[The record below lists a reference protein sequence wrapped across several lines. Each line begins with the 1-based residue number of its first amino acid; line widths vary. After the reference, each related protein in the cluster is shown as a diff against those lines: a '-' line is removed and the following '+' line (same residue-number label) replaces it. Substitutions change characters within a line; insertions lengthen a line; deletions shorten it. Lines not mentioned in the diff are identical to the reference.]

1 VIRAWLLALLVSTLV
16 ACSELPQTVAF
27 DGPLVISDAGL
38 PDAAFATDADLGD
51 LGADADAAVP
61 GAFDWRDGIMYFVL
75 LDRFFDGDSALNAP
89 VSGAEKPADFQGG
102 DLAGLLVKLKSGYFT
117 SLGVNVLWLSSPAV
131 APSTKHLGQDGHYH
145 TGYHGYWPAE
155 LDKVEPQLGTM
166 VLLQQVV
173 AEAHKQKI
181 RVVLDYV
188 MNHVH
193 SSSSTYSANKSWF
206 WPLDLGGGK
215 QCICGKGCSWSPPEG
230 LRCWFDPFLPTF
242 DFTQAAARKFSVDNA
257 LWWIKQAGV
266 DGFRLD
272 AVKHIEAD
280 WLTDL
285 RKGVDAQAK
294 PGERFYLV
302 GETFDGS
309 KDLLK
314 QYIDPK
320 TKLDGQFDFPLR
332 AMLVKVLLMRQGSFT
347 DLETFLNANA
357 GYYGPGA
364 VMGTFLGNHDLPRAI
379 HLAEDTPQFSE
390 WNTGKSRA
398 WSNTPSLPTGDKP
411 FERLALGFTALLT
424 LPGLPLIY
432 YGDEIGMPGGGD
444 PDNRRLMTWSGT
456 TAAQDK
462 LRAHVTKLTAIRA
475 QHPALRRGVRK
486 QLWIS
491 ADVYAYQMSSAT
503 GTIVVV
509 LNRSDSEKTISLSAA
524 SATSYKDLLS
534 GATFSAAS
542 VKVPARTS
550 LVLGDGA
557 K

>member
-1 VIRAWLLALLVSTLV
+1 VIRAYLTALLVFASA
-16 ACSELPQTVAF
+16 ACSELPEAVTF
-27 DGPLVISDAGL
+27 DGLLASNDAGL
-38 PDAAFATDADLGD
+38 SDAAWPTDADLGSVAD
-51 LGADADAAVP
+51 ADADAAVP

-75 LDRFFDGDSALNAP
+75 LDRFSDGDSSLNAP
-89 VSGAEKPADFQGG
+89 VTGAEKPADFQGG
-102 DLAGLLVKLKSGYFT
+102 DLAGLLSKLKAGYF
-117 SLGVNVLWLSSPAV
+117 SGLGINVIWLSSPAG
-131 APSTKHLGQDGHYH
+131 APATKHLGQDGHYH

-155 LDKVEPQLGTM
+155 LDKVEPQLGDMT
-166 VLLQQVV
+166 LLQQVV

-193 SSSSTYSANKSWF
+193 STSSTYSANKSWF

-257 LWWIKQAGV
+257 LWWVKQAGV

-272 AVKHIEAD
+272 AVKHIEGD

-285 RKGVDAQAK
+285 RQGVDGLAK

-332 AMLVKVLLMRQGSFT
+332 AMLVKVILMRQGSFS
-347 DLETFLNANA
+347 DLETFLNAND

-379 HLAEDTPQFSE
+379 HLAEDTPQFSDT
-390 WNTGKSRA
+390 WPRTRRSSR
-398 WSNTPSLPTGDKP
+398 
-411 FERLALGFTALLT
+411 
-424 LPGLPLIY
+424 
-432 YGDEIGMPGGGD
+432 
-444 PDNRRLMTWSGT
+444 SGT
-456 TAAQDK
+456 
-462 LRAHVTKLTAIRA
+462 
-475 QHPALRRGVRK
+475 PASRGP
-486 QLWIS
+486 
-491 ADVYAYQMSSAT
+491 
-503 GTIVVV
+503 
-509 LNRSDSEKTISLSAA
+509 
-524 SATSYKDLLS
+524 
-534 GATFSAAS
+534 GATRRRCRRETSPSSGWRWAS
-542 VKVPARTS
+542 PRC
-550 LVLGDGA
+550 
-557 K
+557 